1 MLSRRRGD
9 GLDGGWD
16 SFCWLDG
23 QDFKKMGIF
32 EKHKEFCVVKCRE
45 EAWQKN
51 ISCGTGCQEFN
62 FEIAMSKPI

>member
-51 ISCGTGCQEFN
+51 ISAAAVARAARSL
-62 FEIAMSKPI
+62 ILRLL